1 MKDGERFKIGH
12 DENTQWLKIVR
23 IADTDFF
30 PKYTLKIN
38 DEKVYFG
45 PVLTEIHYTTV
56 GLILPILFWQ
66 YTYVF
71 EYWDSQ
77 SKVIAS

>member
-38 DEKVYFG
+38 GEKVNFC
-45 PVLTEIHYTTV
+45 PVLTEFKSRIQV
-56 GLILPILFWQ
+56 
-66 YTYVF
+66 
-71 EYWDSQ
+71 
-77 SKVIAS
+77 

>member
-38 DEKVYFG
+38 GEKVNFC
-45 PVLTEIHYTTV
+45 PVLTEFKSRIQV
-56 GLILPILFWQ
+56 WLFLCV
-66 YTYVF
+66 YIFGIFLRNMVNELMAAT
-71 EYWDSQ
+71 
-77 SKVIAS
+77 

>member
-38 DEKVYFG
+38 GEKVYFG
-45 PVLTEIHYTTV
+45 PVLTEYYSRIDFTNTVLTIH
-56 GLILPILFWQ
+56 LRF
-66 YTYVF
+66 
-71 EYWDSQ
+71 
-77 SKVIAS
+77 

>member
-30 PKYTLKIN
+30 PKYTLKII

-45 PVLTEIHYTTV
+45 SVLTEYYSRVDFTNTFLTIH
-56 GLILPILFWQ
+56 LRF
-66 YTYVF
+66 
-71 EYWDSQ
+71 
-77 SKVIAS
+77 